1 MTNYGELLAAVASW
15 MDRDDLTSVLPSFVA
30 LAEEDMQR
38 HLRVREMEQDFTATT
53 NGRRALLPAGFLA
66 FKTLYQQGRAV
77 SPLQVQSVE
86 QVNAASGAA
95 LAMYAIDGAHLLLNA
110 DAGVQ
115 GVMYQAAPA
124 LSATQPTNALLAVYP
139 SLYLFGALRYA
150 CAYVRDGEGEMAHAA
165 QFQQKVEAANNMDA
179 GSRFA
184 GALRSRLAR

>member
-1 MTNYGELLAAVASW
+1 
-15 MDRDDLTSVLPSFVA
+15 
-30 LAEEDMQR
+30 
-38 HLRVREMEQDFTATT
+38 
-53 NGRRALLPAGFLA
+53 
-66 FKTLYQQGRAV
+66 
-77 SPLQVQSVE
+77 
-86 QVNAASGAA
+86 
-95 LAMYAIDGAHLLLNA
+95 MYAIDGAHLLLNA

-184 GALRSRLAR
+184 GALRSRLA